1 MTEPSVGENKPS
13 ARESTAA
20 SATRKSRVVVKIL
33 GEDYTI
39 LGDADPDYIRNLAA
53 DVDARL
59 RQALESNRKL
69 ARSQAAILTCLNIT
83 DELNKLKAQ
92 YDELVRLIEDAK

>member
-1 MTEPSVGENKPS
+1 MAEPSVKEN
-13 ARESTAA
+13 
-20 SATRKSRVVVKIL
+20 ATVSVAKKTRVVVKIL

-39 LGDADPDYIRNLAA
+39 LGDADPDYIRGLATA
-53 DVDARL
+53 VDARL

-69 ARSQAAILTCLNIT
+69 ARSQAAILTCLNVA

-92 YDELVRLIEDAK
+92 YDELVHLIEDAK